1 MKKMIAVMLV
11 LVMALSLCACG
22 KSDEPKEASLDSQ
35 VLKTGT
41 LVVGICADYP
51 PFEYL
56 DDSGN
61 LIGFDPDMITWLA
74 EQLKTADG
82 KAYSVE
88 FVQID
93 FSNIISALQ
102 LGQVDVGVAAFS
114 YDPERQCAFTDPYYA
129 SAQVVAVRAD
139 SEFTKPEDLING
151 YEIVAGEGTIGF
163 DAATEFFTG
172 STISS
177 AGGSYLAMFEQV
189 AAGQKDAIVADD
201 IVAQQYVNAGNFKII
216 GKLSTDE
223 LCITVKEGNDKI
235 VEALNAAIKELYD
248 SGKYEELREKWGV

>member
-56 DDSGN
+56 DDAGN

-82 KAYSVE
+82 KAYAAELVLIRGQE
-88 FVQID
+88 
-93 FSNIISALQ
+93 

>member
-56 DDSGN
+56 DDAGN

-82 KAYSVE
+82 KAYSV
-88 FVQID
+88 
-93 FSNIISALQ
+93 
-102 LGQVDVGVAAFS
+102 
-114 YDPERQCAFTDPYYA
+114 
-129 SAQVVAVRAD
+129 
-139 SEFTKPEDLING
+139 
-151 YEIVAGEGTIGF
+151 
-163 DAATEFFTG
+163 
-172 STISS
+172 
-177 AGGSYLAMFEQV
+177 
-189 AAGQKDAIVADD
+189 
-201 IVAQQYVNAGNFKII
+201 
-216 GKLSTDE
+216 
-223 LCITVKEGNDKI
+223 
-235 VEALNAAIKELYD
+235 
-248 SGKYEELREKWGV
+248 